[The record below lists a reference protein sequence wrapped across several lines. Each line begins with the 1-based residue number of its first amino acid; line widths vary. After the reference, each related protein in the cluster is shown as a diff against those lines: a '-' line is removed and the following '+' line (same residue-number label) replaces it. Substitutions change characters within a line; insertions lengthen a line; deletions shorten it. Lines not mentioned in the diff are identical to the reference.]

1 VRRYLL
7 KNNQGKLKAISEA
20 DLTQLITRGIIKY
33 DTRLLNEETD
43 LWSNAGSLPFFQ
55 KLIEKTHQKEVS
67 ALKDQISNV
76 SIQFEEKFEKLNQ
89 KYRAIN
95 DEKEHYQFLT
105 NQKEIQ
111 NKELMQEIQTLS
123 LISANTLKS
132 ETFEKNKSR
141 L

>member
-1 VRRYLL
+1 
-7 KNNQGKLKAISEA
+7 
-20 DLTQLITRGIIKY
+20 
-33 DTRLLNEETD
+33 
-43 LWSNAGSLPFFQ
+43 
-55 KLIEKTHQKEVS
+55 LIEKTHQKEVS